1 MSSLFSFLKSDYP
14 ELFAVCEIAE
24 KLIYIDPSSTLSKAR
39 LFSEKTST
47 LICEFEKC
55 ATPID
60 KDYFFKDIN
69 RK

>member
-1 MSSLFSFLKSDYP
+1 M
-14 ELFAVCEIAE
+14 AIR
-24 KLIYIDPSSTLSKAR
+24 KLVFNNCSTLSKAR

-47 LICEFEKC
+47 LIWEFEKC

-60 KDYFFKDIN
+60 KDYFFNDIN